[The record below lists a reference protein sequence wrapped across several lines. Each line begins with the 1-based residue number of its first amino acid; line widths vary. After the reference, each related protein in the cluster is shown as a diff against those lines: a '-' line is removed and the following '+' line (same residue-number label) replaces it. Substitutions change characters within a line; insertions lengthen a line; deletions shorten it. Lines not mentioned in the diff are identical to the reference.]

1 MVVPAYAN
9 GDQIHRQEEPR
20 ERRRP
25 ATIARRIV
33 VVAASAGGVGALQVL
48 LSRLPADFPA
58 PILVVLHIP
67 ATGGRALP
75 RILDRAG
82 PLLAAAAADGEDLQ
96 PGRVYVAPPDRHVLV
111 VGDTVRV
118 CAGPRQKGHRP
129 AADPLFGSV
138 ALAVAPRAVAVV
150 LSGALDDGAA
160 GCAAVERR
168 GGLVVVQD
176 PQESHYNGMP
186 RAAIAL
192 TQRAVVLTVARIA
205 DFLDERTRTE
215 APATPLTSDRDLER
229 YISLLLRPT
238 RGGEPEGGLSC
249 PECGGQLGRV
259 AMRHASIRYECELG
273 HVFSPGNLAVRQ
285 SAAIERLLWAATFR

>member
-9 GDQIHRQEEPR
+9 GDQIHRQEAPR

-33 VVAASAGGVGALQVL
+33 VVAASAGGVEALQVL
-48 LSRLPADFPA
+48 LSRLPAEFPA

-96 PGRVYVAPPDRHVLV
+96 PGRVYVAPPDRHVV
-111 VGDTVRV
+111 
-118 CAGPRQKGHRP
+118 
-129 AADPLFGSV
+129 
-138 ALAVAPRAVAVV
+138 VV

-215 APATPLTSDRDLER
+215 APATPPTSDRDLER

-285 SAAIERLLWAATFR
+285 SAAIDRLLWAATFR

>member
-9 GDQIHRQEEPR
+9 GDQIHRQEAPR

-33 VVAASAGGVGALQVL
+33 VVAASAGGVEALQVL

-82 PLLAAAAADGEDLQ
+82 PLRAA
-96 PGRVYVAPPDRHVLV
+96 
-111 VGDTVRV
+111 
-118 CAGPRQKGHRP
+118 
-129 AADPLFGSV
+129 
-138 ALAVAPRAVAVV
+138 AVV

-215 APATPLTSDRDLER
+215 APATPPTSDRDLER